1 MKFVRFRKD
10 DCCSYGLLEGDLVKK
25 IEGDIFGDFKITEC
39 CYDIADVEILI
50 PCQPSKIVCVGL
62 NYRAHAQEVNLALP
76 EEPVIFL
83 KPPSA
88 ALPHKGKI
96 VRPAMSGRVDYE
108 GEVGIVIGKMAKN
121 VKPEE
126 AYSCIFGATCF
137 NDVTARDLQSKD
149 GQWTRAKSFDTFAPF
164 GPCIATGLNYDN
176 LSIELLLNGEVKQK
190 SNTSDLIFNIS
201 QIVSFISQVMVLMPG
216 DVIAT
221 GTPSGIGPMNSGDT
235 VQVKVEG
242 VGVLENYVV

>member
-76 EEPVIFL
+76 KEPVIFL

-121 VKPEE
+121 VKLEE
-126 AYSCIFGATCF
+126 AYSYIFGATCF

-235 VQVKVEG
+235 VQVRVDG

>member
-76 EEPVIFL
+76 KEPVIFL

-121 VKPEE
+121 VKLEE
-126 AYSCIFGATCF
+126 AYSYIFGATCF

-235 VQVKVEG
+235 VQVRVEG

>member
-121 VKPEE
+121 VKLEE
-126 AYSCIFGATCF
+126 AYSYIFGATCF

-235 VQVKVEG
+235 VQVRVEG

>member
-10 DCCSYGLLEGDLVKK
+10 NSCSYGLLEDDKVKK
-25 IEGDIFGDFKITEC
+25 IEGDIFKDYEITSC
-39 CYDIADVEILI
+39 CYDITDVEILI

-62 NYRAHAQEVNLALP
+62 NYKTHVQEVNKALP

-96 VRPAMSGRVDYE
+96 VKPAISSRVDYE
-108 GEVGIVIGKMAKN
+108 GEVGLVIGKPAKN
-121 VKPEE
+121 IRPEE
-126 AYSCIFGATCF
+126 AYSYILGATCF

-149 GQWTRAKSFDTFAPF
+149 GQWTRSKSFDTFAPF
-164 GPCIATGLNYDN
+164 GPCIATDLNYDN

-190 SNTSDLIFNIS
+190 SNTSDLIFNVG
-201 QIVSFISQVMVLMPG
+201 QLVSFISQVMVLMPG

-221 GTPSGIGPMNSGDT
+221 GTPSGIGPMSSGDT

-242 VGVLENYVV
+242 VGVLENYVI